1 MIDLLHESLL
11 QIVTYLTLAISLSSF
26 WISTDKRIPLALFS
40 ISVVIGLISGGI
52 NYLSL
57 ASIVVFGTLI
67 YLFYQKNFSAP
78 IKTLLFFSILTFT
91 VLTFLHKVPG
101 YDNWQAV
108 KEIKLSKNS
117 ATLEMWFN
125 FDKPLIA
132 FFLLLFAYKPV
143 SRIVQYKEIFNRSF
157 LFLVPLIMVLSIFGA
172 AIGYVV
178 FDPKIPSFALI
189 LLWMVKM
196 LFFTVIAEEF
206 FFRFFLQNNLTAIF
220 KKIKHAEIWGLILAS
235 LIFGLFHF
243 SGGWAFVFLAFVS
256 GLVYG
261 GVYLRTKYIE
271 SAILL
276 HFLVNLTHFF
286 FFSYPHYSQ
295 IAS

>member
-11 QIVTYLTLAISLSSF
+11 QIATYLTLAISLSSF
-26 WISTDKRIPLALFS
+26 WISTDKRIPLALFF
-40 ISVVIGLISGGI
+40 ISLVIGLISGGI
-52 NYLSL
+52 SYLAL
-57 ASIVVFGTLI
+57 VSIIAFGALI
-67 YLFYQKNFSAP
+67 YLFYQKNFSTS
-78 IKTLLFFSILTFT
+78 IKTLLFFSIVILT

-117 ATLEMWFN
+117 ADLEMWFN

-157 LFLVPLIMVLSIFGA
+157 LFLVPLIMALSIFGT

-178 FDPKIPSFALI
+178 FDPKIPSFTLI

-220 KKIKHAEIWGLILAS
+220 KKVKHAEIWGLILAS

-243 SGGWAFVFLAFVS
+243 SGGLAFVFLAFVS
-256 GLVYG
+256 GLLYG

-286 FFSYPHYSQ
+286 FFSYPHYSK

>member
-11 QIVTYLTLAISLSSF
+11 QIATYLTLAISISSF
-26 WISTDKRIPLALFS
+26 WISTDKRIPLVLFS
-40 ISVVIGLISGGI
+40 ISIIIGLISGGI

-57 ASIVVFGTLI
+57 ASIIVFGFLI
-67 YLFYQKNFSAP
+67 YLFYKKNFSAP
-78 IKTLLFFSILTFT
+78 IKVLLFFSILILT

-108 KEIKLSKNS
+108 KDIKLSKNS
-117 ATLEMWFN
+117 AALEMWFN

-143 SRIVQYKEIFNRSF
+143 SKIVQYKEIFNRSF
-157 LFLVPLIMVLSIFGA
+157 LFFMPLITTLFIFGT
-172 AIGYVV
+172 AINYIV
-178 FDPKIPSFALI
+178 FDPKLPSFTLI

-206 FFRFFLQNNLTAIF
+206 FFRFFLQNNLTAVF
-220 KKIKHAEIWGLILAS
+220 KKFKHADICGLVLAS

-243 SGGWAFVFLAFVS
+243 SGGLAFVFLAFVS
-256 GLVYG
+256 GLMYG
-261 GVYLRTKYIE
+261 GIYLRTKYIE

-286 FFSYPHYSQ
+286 LFSYPHYSQ

>member
-1 MIDLLHESLL
+1 MIDILHESLL
-11 QIVTYLTLAISLSSF
+11 QITTYLTLAISLSSF
-26 WISTDKRIPLALFS
+26 WISTDKRIPLVLFS
-40 ISVVIGLISGGI
+40 ISVIIGLISGGI

-57 ASIVVFGTLI
+57 ASIIVFGSLI
-67 YLFYQKNFSAP
+67 YLFYQKNFSAS
-78 IKTLLFFSILTFT
+78 IKILLFFSILILT

-108 KEIKLSKNS
+108 KDIKLSKDS
-117 ATLEMWFN
+117 AALEIWFN

-132 FFLLLFAYKPV
+132 FFLLLFAYKPI

-157 LFLVPLIMVLSIFGA
+157 LFFAPLIMVLSIFGT

-178 FDPKIPSFALI
+178 FDPKLPSFTLI

-206 FFRFFLQNNLTAIF
+206 FFRFFLQNNLTTIF
-220 KKIKHAEIWGLILAS
+220 KKFKHAEILGLILAS

-243 SGGWAFVFLAFVS
+243 SGGWAFVFLAFIS
-256 GLVYG
+256 GLLYG

>member
-1 MIDLLHESLL
+1 MIDLLHEYLL
-11 QIVTYLTLAISLSSF
+11 QIVTYFTLAISLSSF
-26 WISTDKRIPLALFS
+26 WISTDKRIPVVLFF
-40 ISVVIGLISGGI
+40 ISVVAGLIAGSI

-57 ASIVVFGTLI
+57 ASIVTFGVLT
-67 YLFYQKNFSAP
+67 YLFYQKNFSTS
-78 IKTLLFFSILTFT
+78 IKTLLFFSILILTI
-91 VLTFLHKVPG
+91 LTFLHKVPG

-108 KEIKLSKNS
+108 KDIKLSKNS
-117 ATLEMWFN
+117 AAFEMWFN

-132 FFLLLFAYKPV
+132 FFLLLFAYKPI
-143 SRIVQYKEIFNRSF
+143 SKIVQYKEIFNRIF
-157 LFLVPLIMVLSIFGA
+157 LFFVPLIMVLSIFGT

-178 FDPKIPSFALI
+178 FDPKLPSFTLI
-189 LLWMVKM
+189 LLWMVKI

-206 FFRFFLQNNLTAIF
+206 FFRFFIQNNLTAIF
-220 KKIKHAEIWGLILAS
+220 KKFKHAEIWGLILAS

-243 SGGWAFVFLAFVS
+243 SGGWAFVFLAFIS
-256 GLVYG
+256 GLLYG

-276 HFLVNLTHFF
+276 HFLLNLTHFF

>member
-11 QIVTYLTLAISLSSF
+11 QIVTYFTLAISLSSF
-26 WISTDKRIPLALFS
+26 WISTDKRIPLVLFF
-40 ISVVIGLISGGI
+40 ISVVVGLIAGSI

-57 ASIVVFGTLI
+57 ASIVTFGVLT
-67 YLFYQKNFSAP
+67 YLFYQKNFSTS
-78 IKTLLFFSILTFT
+78 IKTLLFFSILILTI
-91 VLTFLHKVPG
+91 LTFLHKVPG

-108 KEIKLSKNS
+108 KDIKLSKNS
-117 ATLEMWFN
+117 AAFEMWFN

-132 FFLLLFAYKPV
+132 FFLLLFAYKPA
-143 SRIVQYKEIFNRSF
+143 SKIVQYKEILNRSF
-157 LFLVPLIMVLSIFGA
+157 LFFVPLLTALFIFGT

-178 FDPKIPSFALI
+178 FEPKMPSFTLI

-206 FFRFFLQNNLTAIF
+206 FFRFFIQNNLTAIF
-220 KKIKHAEIWGLILAS
+220 KKFKHAEIWGLILAS

-243 SGGWAFVFLAFVS
+243 SGGWAFVFLAFIS
-256 GLVYG
+256 GLLYG

>member
-11 QIVTYLTLAISLSSF
+11 QIVTYITLAISLSSF
-26 WISTDKRIPLALFS
+26 WISTDKRIPSVLFS
-40 ISVVIGLISGGI
+40 ISVIIGLISGGI

-57 ASIVVFGTLI
+57 ASIIVFGSLI
-67 YLFYQKNFSAP
+67 HLFYQKNFSAP
-78 IKTLLFFSILTFT
+78 IKVLLFFSILIFT

-101 YDNWQAV
+101 YDNWQAAID
-108 KEIKLSKNS
+108 IKLSKNS
-117 ATLEMWFN
+117 AAFEMWFN

-143 SRIVQYKEIFNRSF
+143 SKIVQYKEIFNRSF
-157 LFLVPLIMVLSIFGA
+157 LFFVPLIMVLSIFGT
-172 AIGYVV
+172 AISYIV
-178 FDPKIPSFALI
+178 FDPKLPSADLV
-189 LLWMVKM
+189 LLWMIKM
-196 LFFTVIAEEF
+196 LFFTVMAEEF
-206 FFRFFLQNNLTAIF
+206 FFRFFLQNNLTTIF
-220 KKIKHAEIWGLILAS
+220 KKFKHAEIYALVLAS

-243 SGGWAFVFLAFVS
+243 SGGLAFVFLAFIS
-256 GLVYG
+256 GLLYG

>member
-11 QIVTYLTLAISLSSF
+11 QIVTYITLAISLSSF
-26 WISTDKRIPLALFS
+26 WISTDKRIPSVLFS
-40 ISVVIGLISGGI
+40 ISVIIGLISGGI

-57 ASIVVFGTLI
+57 ASIIVFGSLI
-67 YLFYQKNFSAP
+67 HLFYQKNFSAP
-78 IKTLLFFSILTFT
+78 IKVLLFFSILIFT

-101 YDNWQAV
+101 YDNWQAA
-108 KEIKLSKNS
+108 KDIKLSKNS
-117 ATLEMWFN
+117 AAFEMWFN

-143 SRIVQYKEIFNRSF
+143 SKIVQYKEIFNRSF
-157 LFLVPLIMVLSIFGA
+157 LFFVPLIMVLSIFGT
-172 AIGYVV
+172 AISYIV
-178 FDPKIPSFALI
+178 FDPKLPSADLV
-189 LLWMVKM
+189 LLWMIKM
-196 LFFTVIAEEF
+196 LFFTVMAEEF
-206 FFRFFLQNNLTAIF
+206 FFRFFLQNNLTTIF
-220 KKIKHAEIWGLILAS
+220 KKFKHAEIYALVLAS

-243 SGGWAFVFLAFVS
+243 SGGLAFVFLAFIS
-256 GLVYG
+256 GLLYG

-295 IAS
+295 IAF